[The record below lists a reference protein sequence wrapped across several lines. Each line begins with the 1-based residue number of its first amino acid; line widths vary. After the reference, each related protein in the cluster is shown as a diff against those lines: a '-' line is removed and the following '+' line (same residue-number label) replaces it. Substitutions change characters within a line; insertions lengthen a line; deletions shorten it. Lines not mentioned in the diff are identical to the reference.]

1 MMKRSRAILIF
12 LSCLLVSLY
21 CYPISSISFAQG
33 KELETPK
40 RGGSYRRPLEFN
52 PKTLD
57 PALAVDIYSVTI
69 IQQIFD
75 GLVQFDKDLVVIPC
89 LAKSWK
95 ISPDGLTYTFYL
107 REGVKFHHGR
117 ELTAE
122 DVAYSLTRIL
132 DPRVKSP
139 AANFLDRVVGSREF
153 QGGTSQVVKGFV
165 APDRY
170 TFIIKLT
177 EPYTPFISVLGMNKF
192 KVLPREEVEK
202 SEIGFGKAPVGT
214 GPFRLVSVKEGEEIL
229 LEANPDYFE
238 GRPYLDK
245 VTFKI
250 SHGSP
255 MEEILR
261 SFRAGDLED
270 SPVPFQHLGEVSSSR
285 QFTVLQKPI
294 LSLRFYGLNCQ
305 FGPLKT
311 EKVRQAISFSVPREE
326 VGREVLKGMANL
338 TDRII
343 PLGMPGYRPGKP
355 ASGYQP
361 SKARQLLRE
370 AGYPEG
376 KGLPSIDFWS
386 AARSEWAVKELD
398 LVKTTLFQ
406 NGIPLKIQ
414 YETQWP
420 KFQEILSTKKA
431 PMFMYAWYADFPDPD
446 NFLGTLFHSKSRYN
460 HAAYS
465 NPEVDRLIDQAKT
478 ERDYL
483 KRMQMYRKIE
493 ELVLE
498 DAPIVPMIN
507 HLFQWAFQP
516 YVKGIELSPLGGAY
530 IPMKKIWLS
539 KGN

>member
-1 MMKRSRAILIF
+1 MMKRSRTLIIF
-12 LSCLLVSLY
+12 LSCLLVSLC

-75 GLVQFDKDLVVIPC
+75 GLVQFDKDLVVTPC

-153 QGGTSQVVKGFV
+153 QGGTSQGVKGFV

-202 SEIGFGKAPVGT
+202 SETGFGKAPVGT
-214 GPFRLVSVKEGEEIL
+214 GPFRFVSMKEGEEIL

-245 VTFKI
+245 VTFRI
-250 SHGSP
+250 FHGSP

-270 SPVPFQHLGEVSSSR
+270 SPVPFQHLGDLSSSR
-285 QFTVLQKPI
+285 QYTVLQKPI

-311 EKVRQAISFSVPREE
+311 GKVRQAISFSVPREE

-343 PLGMPGYRPGKP
+343 PLGMPGYRPVKP

-361 SKARQLLRE
+361 SKTRQLLRE

-398 LVKTTLFQ
+398 LVKTALSQ
-406 NGIPLKIQ
+406 SGIPLKIQ

-420 KFQEILSTKKA
+420 KFQELLTTKKA

-446 NFLGTLFHSKSRYN
+446 NFLGILFHSKSRYN